1 MKSRR
6 RAATVGVAITSAIVL
21 TLAGGCWL
29 AAWNAWNL
37 MRAWRADIKVVVY
50 VRDDATADQIDLL
63 RHTITD
69 HHAVRGQR
77 FVSKSE
83 AQEAFLQ
90 SMGLD
95 RSVLEGLGD
104 NPFPAWIEVSLTDEA
119 QTPDRMAS
127 LASAWAAGPGVE
139 EVRYG
144 EALIRDLALAARAVW
159 VAGAL
164 LGGALAA
171 GVAVVIGVMIQMS
184 LRTRHDEV
192 SLLRLLG
199 ASEGVVIR
207 PFVFEGLVIGT
218 VGGALAS
225 AVLGAGW
232 GLAQSR
238 VVQFEGLLAF
248 WMNRLVFPLEF
259 VPLLIGLGAIV
270 GGVGSLAAVWRISQP
285 VT

>member
-1 MKSRR
+1 MSSRR

-29 AAWNAWNL
+29 AAWNAWSL

-50 VRDDATADQIDLL
+50 VRDEATADHIEAL
-63 RHTITD
+63 RATIAA
-69 HHAVRGQR
+69 HHAVRDQR

-104 NPFPAWIEVSLTDEA
+104 NPFPAWIEVSLTDQA

-127 LASAWAAGPGVE
+127 LASAWSSGPGVE

-144 EALIRDLALAARAVW
+144 EALIRDLALAARVVW
-159 VAGAL
+159 VAGAV

-184 LRTRHDEV
+184 LRSRYDEI

-207 PFVFEGLVIGT
+207 PFVFEGLVIGAI
-218 VGGALAS
+218 GGALAS

-232 GLAQSR
+232 GLAQFR
-238 VVQFEGLLAF
+238 WMQFEGLLAF
-248 WMNRLVFPLEF
+248 WMNRLVFPIEF

-270 GGVGSLAAVWRISQP
+270 GGVGSLAAVWRIRQP